1 MNFIRRFLCFVL
13 IGCLLVVITACT
25 RNLKEAKFVQPNIT
39 TNLLIA
45 GDASE
50 FKDGIR
56 NAIIKRYQ
64 DTCNIDIVNIDRLP
78 ETNSADY
85 DAVLIMDTCLAWSH
99 FNKSVKE
106 FLDEA
111 FSYAGLSV
119 EKHVRIDK
127 KYFRPTETEELLPDT
142 TKARRKINWSPKV
155 KFRDLV
161 KIMVDADMRKEGLK
175 PKGEGDIIIEQNFP
189 NRWWGID

>member
-1 MNFIRRFLCFVL
+1 MSFIRRFLCIIL

-99 FNKSVKE
+99 FNKSVKK
-106 FLDEA
+106 FLDKSQNQNVVFFMTA
-111 FSYAGLSV
+111 
-119 EKHVRIDK
+119 DD
-127 KYFRPTETEELLPDT
+127 PDWT
-142 TKARRKINWSPKV
+142 FTYNG
-155 KFRDLV
+155 
-161 KIMVDADMRKEGLK
+161 VDAITSASEKANQAPMIDQLSSAI
-175 PKGEGDIIIEQNFP
+175 D
-189 NRWWGID
+189 GILGVK